1 MWLHVEPAKIDSKVV
16 LGYFLK
22 VVDCLKGKYH
32 AHTLQDFFT
41 KSYPFTGCPCIL
53 RMDRGTENVRVAEV
67 QVALRMN
74 HTDERA
80 GVRSII
86 YGSSPTNSVRPYS
99 FVSYK
104 PSICFLV
111 LIQRIESWWSR
122 LRRQKTHWWIENL
135 KVVLIQL
142 DVTVF
147 IWYRSY

>member
-1 MWLHVEPAKIDSKVV
+1 
-16 LGYFLK
+16 
-22 VVDCLKGKYH
+22 
-32 AHTLQDFFT
+32 
-41 KSYPFTGCPCIL
+41 
-53 RMDRGTENVRVAEV
+53 MDRGTENVRFAEV

-104 PSICFLV
+104 PSIYFLV
-111 LIQRIESWWSR
+111 LIQRIESWRSCVR
-122 LRRQKTHWWIENL
+122 QQKTDRWIENL
-135 KVVLIQL
+135 KVVFIQL

-147 IWYRSY
+147 IQYRSY